1 MGAPVQQTT
10 GPGESLMNQ
19 WIGTLVED
27 DFYRPEPWRHFA
39 LAGPLAVITLMAMLL
54 GSKYLKPSLPRP
66 PEHNAIE
73 ARLVELVPPKPAGLQ
88 GGAAAATVAVKP
100 KTVEKPHPKKV
111 ATLHPKVVAPPV
123 ISPSETSEVGTG
135 PSVPTT
141 SGAPGKE
148 ASVGL
153 PGGTGVGS
161 GAGIGNDASGARA
174 IYAPTP
180 TIPDDLREDVFR
192 AVAVAHFKVGPDG
205 AVEVTLAQPTS
216 NPRLN
221 QILLNTLREWKFF
234 PAMKDGIAIN
244 SEFDVRIPIT
254 VQ

>member
-1 MGAPVQQTT
+1 
-10 GPGESLMNQ
+10 MNQ
-19 WIGTLVED
+19 WIGSAVED
-27 DFYRPEPWRHFA
+27 DFYRPEPWRHFVVT
-39 LAGPLAVITLMAMLL
+39 GPLSVLALFAMLI
-54 GSKYLKPSLPRP
+54 GSRYLKPSLPHA

-73 ARLVELVPPKPAGLQ
+73 AQLVEVIPPVKPAGLQ
-88 GGAAAATVAVKP
+88 GGATPAVVAKP

-111 ATLHPKVVAPPV
+111 AAVHPKVVAPPL
-123 ISPSETSEVGTG
+123 IAPSETSEVGTG

-141 SGAPGKE
+141 AGAPGKE
-148 ASVGL
+148 ASVGI

-180 TIPDDLREDVFR
+180 TIPDDLREDVFE
-192 AVAVAHFKVGPDG
+192 AVAIAHFKVGPDG
-205 AVEVTLAQPTS
+205 SVEVTLAQPTP
-216 NPRLN
+216 NPRIN

>member
-1 MGAPVQQTT
+1 
-10 GPGESLMNQ
+10 MNQ
-19 WIGTLVED
+19 WIGAAAGPELDEV
-27 DFYRPEPWRHFA
+27 YRSQPWRRFA
-39 LAGPLAVITLMAMLL
+39 LTGPLAAATILAMLL
-54 GSKYLKPSLPRP
+54 GARFLKPNLPP
-66 PEHNAIE
+66 PPPHNAIE
-73 ARLVELVPPKPAGLQ
+73 AQLVEVLPPPKPAGLQ
-88 GGAAAATVAVKP
+88 GGAAPAPVKP
-100 KTVEKPHPKKV
+100 KPAEKPHPEHKTV
-111 ATLHPKVVAPPV
+111 AHHPKVEAPPI
-123 ISPSETSEVGTG
+123 ISPSETSEVGEG

-141 SGAPGKE
+141 SGPPSKGE
-148 ASVGL
+148 AVGI

-161 GAGIGNDASGARA
+161 GAGIGNDSGGARA

-180 TIPDDLREDVFR
+180 IIPDDMRENIFQ
-192 AVAVAHFKVGPDG
+192 AVAIAHFKVGPDG
-205 AVEVTLAQPTS
+205 TVDVTLAQPTP

>member
-1 MGAPVQQTT
+1 
-10 GPGESLMNQ
+10 MNQ
-19 WIGTLVED
+19 WIGATAEE
-27 DFYRPEPWRHFA
+27 DFYRPQPWRRFV
-39 LAGPLAVITLMAMLL
+39 LTGPLAVIAMIAMLL
-54 GSKYLKPSLPRP
+54 GSRFLKPSLPHP

-73 ARLVELVPPKPAGLQ
+73 AQLVEMVAPPKPAGLQ
-88 GGAAAATVAVKP
+88 GGAAPAATKP
-100 KTVEKPHPKKV
+100 KPVEKPHPKTV
-111 ATLHPKVVAPPV
+111 ATHHPKVVAPPV
-123 ISPSETSEVGTG
+123 IAPSETSEVGTG
-135 PSVPTT
+135 PAVPTT
-141 SGAPGKE
+141 SGPAAGKE
-148 ASVGL
+148 ASVGI
-153 PGGTGVGS
+153 PGGAGVGS

-180 TIPDDLREDVFR
+180 TIPDDLREDVFQ

-205 AVEVTLAQPTS
+205 SVEVTLAEPTS

-244 SEFDVRIPIT
+244 SEVDVRIPIS

>member
-1 MGAPVQQTT
+1 
-10 GPGESLMNQ
+10 MNQ
-19 WIGTLVED
+19 WIGPIVEEEI
-27 DFYRPEPWRHFA
+27 YRPEPWRRFA
-39 LAGPLAVITLMAMLL
+39 VTGPLAVVSIVAMLL
-54 GSKYLKPSLPRP
+54 GSRFIKPSLPHP

-73 ARLVELVPPKPAGLQ
+73 AYLVEVPPPKPAGLQ
-88 GGAAAATVAVKP
+88 GGPAAASVKP
-100 KTVEKPHPKKV
+100 KPVEKPHRKTV
-111 ATLHPKVVAPPV
+111 ATHHPKVEAPPL

-141 SGAPGKE
+141 SGPASGKE
-148 ASVGL
+148 AAVGI

-180 TIPDDLREDVFR
+180 TIPDELRENVFR
-192 AVAVAHFKVGPDG
+192 AVAIAHFKVSPDG
-205 AVEVTLAQPTS
+205 AVEVTLEQPTP

-221 QILLNTLREWKFF
+221 QILLNTLRQWKFF

>member
-1 MGAPVQQTT
+1 
-10 GPGESLMNQ
+10 MNQ
-19 WIGTLVED
+19 WIGPLIED
-27 DFYRPEPWRHFA
+27 DFFRPEPWRHFVVTAPLSVLA
-39 LAGPLAVITLMAMLL
+39 LIAMLF
-54 GSKYLKPSLPRP
+54 GSRYLKPSLPHP

-73 ARLVELVPPKPAGLQ
+73 ARLIEVIPPPTPAGLQ
-88 GGAAAATVAVKP
+88 GGAAPAVVAKP

-111 ATLHPKVVAPPV
+111 ATLHPKVVAPPL
-123 ISPSETSEVGTG
+123 IAPSETSEVGSG

-148 ASVGL
+148 ASVGI
-153 PGGTGVGS
+153 PGGTGIGS

-180 TIPDDLREDVFR
+180 TIPDDLREDVFQ
-192 AVAVAHFKVGPDG
+192 AVAIAHFKVGPDG
-205 AVEVTLAQPTS
+205 SVEVTLAQPTP
-216 NPRLN
+216 NPRIN

-244 SEFDVRIPIT
+244 SEFDVRIPIS

>member
-1 MGAPVQQTT
+1 
-10 GPGESLMNQ
+10 MNQ
-19 WIGTLVED
+19 WIGPIIEEEI
-27 DFYRPEPWRHFA
+27 YRPQPWRRFA
-39 LAGPLAVITLMAMLL
+39 LTGPLAVISMVAMLL
-54 GSKYLKPSLPRP
+54 GSRFIKPSLPHP

-73 ARLVELVPPKPAGLQ
+73 AQLVEVVPPKPAGLQ
-88 GGAAAATVAVKP
+88 GGPAAAPVKP
-100 KTVEKPHPKKV
+100 KQPEKPHPKTV
-111 ATLHPKVVAPPV
+111 ATHHAKVEAPPL

-141 SGAPGKE
+141 SGGPGKE
-148 ASVGL
+148 ASVGI
-153 PGGTGVGS
+153 PGGTGIGS

-180 TIPDDLREDVFR
+180 TIPDDLREDIFQ
-192 AVAVAHFKVGPDG
+192 AVAIAHFKVGPDG
-205 AVEVTLAQPTS
+205 AVEVTLAQPTP

-244 SEFDVRIPIT
+244 SEFDVRIPIS

>member
-1 MGAPVQQTT
+1 
-10 GPGESLMNQ
+10 MNQ
-19 WIGTLVED
+19 WIGPIVEPEID
-27 DFYRPEPWRHFA
+27 EIYRPQPWRRFV
-39 LAGPLAVITLMAMLL
+39 LTGPLSMVTILAMLL
-54 GSKYLKPSLPRP
+54 GSRFLKPSLPTP
-66 PEHNAIE
+66 PAHNAIE
-73 ARLVELVPPKPAGLQ
+73 AQLVDLVPPQPAGLQ
-88 GGAAAATVAVKP
+88 GGAAPAPAKP
-100 KTVEKPHPKKV
+100 KPIEKPHPKTV
-111 ATLHPKVVAPPV
+111 ASHRPKVEAAPI
-123 ISPSETSEVGTG
+123 ISPSETSDVGTG

-141 SGAPGKE
+141 SGPPSNE
-148 ASVGL
+148 AAVGI

-180 TIPDDLREDVFR
+180 TIPEDLRENVFQ
-192 AVAVAHFKVGPDG
+192 AVAIAHFKVSPDG
-205 AVEVTLAQPTS
+205 TVEVTLAQPTL